1 MENVLATSNIR
12 ILGAFLILIPT
23 VIGLLLHVLLASSLF
38 TASHNEMVKLHQ
50 YCSMRNAGWK
60 KFRENGFYVI
70 TVQLQLCDVCAL
82 LLDVYIAFPLTLTG
96 VQYMGD
102 NVPLY
107 YGPLFF
113 QGIAFNGIFAL
124 SFFLSAN
131 RFLLF
136 IYPALHNRL
145 FTTLGTR
152 IMSLVVWIHAF
163 VVVGLSNVFG
173 CVKQFSKDDFYF
185 WYNCSNRVPGKLHYM
200 DLMNYESYAI
210 VCGMIVIGKV
220 AMEALQP
227 IRVVSSVMLLIAIL
241 VGLALQVV
249 LAFVMRKGWKEF
261 SENSF
266 YIVTLQMMICNAFGL
281 LVNLYIT
288 FPLILTGV
296 QYMGNSIPLYDVPL
310 FFDGVSFNGLLMFSF
325 FLTTNRFLLFVFP
338 RLNSQLFSSL
348 GTKIFLFFVQ
358 LYRRKFEYPVQLPRR
373 ELNSLPI
380 TKKFMQMHSYVVI
393 CAITVMYAAIYI
405 KIRWSSLTRKVV
417 RREFMYLIQ
426 AVLMC
431 GLMAVE
437 IFLFTFLPMLHL
449 RGYNQLYLSLLLDL
463 IGILNYLVTPLILFL
478 FNGEIR
484 RQLASLLSS
493 YRLFAGWVSSP
504 VTKIKS
510 SAMFHTS

>member
-1 MENVLATSNIR
+1 MENVEATLKIR

-23 VIGLLLHVLLASSLF
+23 VIGLLLHVLLATSLF
-38 TASHNEMVKLHQ
+38 T
-50 YCSMRNAGWK
+50 GWK

-185 WYNCSNRVPGKLHYM
+185 WCNCSNRVPGKLHYM

-227 IRVVSSVMLLIAIL
+227 IRIVSSVLLLIAIL

-266 YIVTLQMMICNAFGL
+266 YIVTLQMMICNVFGL

-310 FFDGVSFNGLLMFSF
+310 FFDGVSFNGLLMFSL
-325 FLTTNRFLLFVFP
+325 FLTANRFLLFVFP
-338 RLNSQLFSSL
+338 RLNNFYFSYNCT
-348 GTKIFLFFVQ
+348 GG
-358 LYRRKFEYPVQLPRR
+358 
-373 ELNSLPI
+373 NSSTRFSYLD
-380 TKKFMQMHSYVVI
+380 FMQLHSYVVI

>member
-1 MENVLATSNIR
+1 
-12 ILGAFLILIPT
+12 
-23 VIGLLLHVLLASSLF
+23 
-38 TASHNEMVKLHQ
+38 
-50 YCSMRNAGWK
+50 
-60 KFRENGFYVI
+60 
-70 TVQLQLCDVCAL
+70 
-82 LLDVYIAFPLTLTG
+82 
-96 VQYMGD
+96 
-102 NVPLY
+102 
-107 YGPLFF
+107 
-113 QGIAFNGIFAL
+113 
-124 SFFLSAN
+124 
-131 RFLLF
+131 
-136 IYPALHNRL
+136 
-145 FTTLGTR
+145 
-152 IMSLVVWIHAF
+152 
-163 VVVGLSNVFG
+163 
-173 CVKQFSKDDFYF
+173 
-185 WYNCSNRVPGKLHYM
+185 
-200 DLMNYESYAI
+200 
-210 VCGMIVIGKV
+210 
-220 AMEALQP
+220 MEALQP
-227 IRVVSSVMLLIAIL
+227 IRIVSSVLLLIAIL

-266 YIVTLQMMICNAFGL
+266 YIVTLQMMICNVFGL

-325 FLTTNRFLLFVFP
+325 FLTANRFLLFVFP

-348 GTKIFLFFVQ
+348 GTKIMCLAIWLYTFLFIMFSNVTGCHKQ
-358 LYRRKFEYPVQLPRR
+358 FSVDYFYFSYNCTGG
-373 ELNSLPI
+373 NSSTRFSYLD
-380 TKKFMQMHSYVVI
+380 FMQLHSYVVI